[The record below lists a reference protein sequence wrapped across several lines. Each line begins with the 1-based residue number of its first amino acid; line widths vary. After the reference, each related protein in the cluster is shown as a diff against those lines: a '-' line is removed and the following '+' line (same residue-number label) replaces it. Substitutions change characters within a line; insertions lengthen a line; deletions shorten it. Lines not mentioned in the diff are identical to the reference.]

1 MEKKFMNE
9 QKKEYTSPEVTCI
22 LIDMEQ
28 GIAAASAIVRPVK
41 PDEDIQSSWEDED
54 QTGGVKWD

>member
-9 QKKEYTSPEVTCI
+9 LKKEYTSPEVTCV

-28 GIAAASAIVRPVK
+28 GIAAGSGTLK
-41 PDEDIQSSWEDED
+41 PTEPNQDIQSSWEDEE
-54 QTGGVKWD
+54 QTGNVKWD